1 MAKFIFFFVSLML
14 TSSVL
19 FSQSIKTEWSG
30 SAHLTGGA
38 AQSFQSEAIAKDD
51 EGNVFITG
59 SFRGTVDFD
68 PGPGI
73 FELTSQST
81 SDLYVLKLGATGSF
95 LWVDQYST
103 TGGAYNTGRDLE
115 VMPNGDL
122 LVVGKVGFD
131 FASDPNDSEDK
142 VIILKYDLFGN
153 IILDR
158 KIGGVGYND
167 AQTLDIDSQGD
178 ILISGTFSETTD
190 FDPGVDTFNM
200 TTSAQFRSYIL
211 KLTSSAE
218 FIWAKSYEGAGTD
231 YIHEINTDS
240 NDNVIIVGYFGN
252 TVDFDPGV
260 GVHSFTAP
268 GFSVKAYITKFDENG
283 DFVWAKVIEG
293 TGNSLAYAV
302 EVDSNDD
309 IVLAG
314 NYLMTADLDP
324 GISTLN
330 YTSNGGADLFLMKL
344 NSSGDLIW
352 AHSIGGVGHE
362 VCSTLAIDNDNSI
375 IFAGEFSD
383 VTDFDPSPSM
393 AELTPAIISVSNI
406 FIEKMTPVGDFT
418 WVEGY
423 GEDGCQS
430 SDILIDDQSVIYAT
444 GTYSD
449 SFVFDE
455 CNTTNALGDFGSSG
469 CWISKHVQ
477 GACDLSA
484 NDLNLNQLSIYP
496 NPVDKTLSIDLP
508 MDESKQ
514 ITVVVY
520 TILQEVVCTYTTNS
534 ILNQNRINLDFSDY
548 SQGTY
553 LVTLKSE
560 DHIIGV
566 QRIVKK

>member
-14 TSSVL
+14 TSSAL
-19 FSQSIKTEWSG
+19 FSQSIRTEWSG
-30 SAHLTGGA
+30 SAHLTGGT
-38 AQSFQSEAIAKDD
+38 AQSAQSNAVARDD
-51 EGNVFITG
+51 NGNVFITG

-68 PGPGI
+68 PGPEI

-81 SDLYVLKLGATGSF
+81 QDLYVLKLGPTGNF
-95 LWVDQYST
+95 LWVKQYST
-103 TGGAYNTGRDLE
+103 TGGAYNTGWDLE

-122 LVVGKVGFD
+122 LVVGKVDFD
-131 FASDPNDSEDK
+131 FSSDPNDSEDK
-142 VIILKYDLFGN
+142 IIILKYDLFGN
-153 IILDR
+153 IVLDR
-158 KIGGVGYND
+158 KIGGTGYND
-167 AQTLDIDSQGD
+167 AKTLDLDNQGN
-178 ILISGTFSETTD
+178 IIISGTFSETTD
-190 FDPGVDTFNM
+190 FDSGVDTLYM
-200 TTSAQFRSYIL
+200 TTSAQFRTYIL
-211 KLTSSAE
+211 KLTSSADL
-218 FIWAKSYEGAGTD
+218 IWAKSFEGAGTD
-231 YIHEINTDS
+231 YIREINTDS

-324 GISTLN
+324 GISALN

-352 AHSIGGVGHE
+352 AHSIGGIGHE
-362 VCSTLAIDNDNSI
+362 ACSTLAIDNDNSI

-383 VTDFDPSPSM
+383 ATDFDPSPSM

-449 SFVFDE
+449 SFAFDE
-455 CNTTNALGDFGSSG
+455 CNTTNALGDFGSRG

-534 ILNQNRINLDFSDY
+534 ISNQNRINLDFSDY